1 MMLRPPKIVLYV
13 TNQAVVVSFWHGRYY
28 QSCQVYKNQ
37 AAGHAAFHQTISEH
51 KDTNIH
57 VIVDIVEEEC
67 QLTLLPHVNGA
78 RREMLTRKLTQFSRN
93 SVYKTAWFMHQE
105 KTSRRENAY
114 VLFALMNTDCLKGW
128 MDILQS
134 EQALLVGVTT
144 LPMVSQGMVLSMKS
158 VPPQLLVCE
167 RLSSGLRQSYLQDGH
182 LRISRLTPMDSVL
195 PAQLIDIYLAEIEKM
210 RLYLL
215 SQKIINDETAL
226 QIRLSAFQ
234 GVGNAVAKGLEQ
246 RGIECHIA
254 NRQNEMREHHLKQAD
269 VTRHPELLH
278 MQWQANVSKSVNLAP
293 VEMTKIYRHKRFVN
307 RLNIGAAILMTM
319 GLLASA
325 HFFNEAYKSKRLM
338 QPLLEQTAALLNKQ
352 AVVMKAHSE
361 AEILSSGL
369 KNIVEF
375 AQTINHLPSSPLPV
389 MQAVSA
395 DLAEEPSVVLN
406 RMRWIQSEQLHIK
419 GEENAV
425 SMATTSQ
432 RDILNL
438 MQIGFFNAE
447 IKPFSGDYPM
457 ALATVNRL
465 VNKIRMH
472 SSVMSVQ
479 LLQAPVSV
487 DSLSK
492 LQGNTS
498 EQNLVPA
505 SAKFKLKILLKPM
518 ERKG

>member
-1 MMLRPPKIVLYV
+1 MMLRPPSIVLYV

-28 QSCQVYKNQ
+28 QSHQVYKNQ
-37 AAGHAAFHQTISEH
+37 ATGRAAFHQTISEH

-57 VIVDIVEEEC
+57 VIVDIVEEEY
-67 QLTLLPHVNGA
+67 QLTLFPHVNGA

-128 MDILQS
+128 MDVLQS
-134 EQALLVGVTT
+134 EQALLVGATT
-144 LPMVSQGMVLSMKS
+144 LPMVSQGMVQSMKS

-195 PAQLIDIYLAEIEKM
+195 PAQLIDFYRAEIEKM

-234 GVGNAVAKGLEQ
+234 GVGDAVATGLEQ
-246 RGIECHIA
+246 RGMECHIA
-254 NRQNEMREHHLKQAD
+254 NRQNEMRKHHLKQAD

-307 RLNIGAAILMTM
+307 RLNISAAILITM

-325 HFFNEAYKSKRLM
+325 YLLNEAYKKNMLM
-338 QPLLEQTAALLNKQ
+338 QSRFEQTAALLNKQ
-352 AVVMKAHSE
+352 ALEMKAHSKT
-361 AEILSSGL
+361 ATLSSEMR
-369 KNIVEF
+369 NIVEI
-375 AQTINHLPSSPLPV
+375 AQTINHLPSSPLPL
-389 MQAVSA
+389 MQVVSA
-395 DLAEEPSVVLN
+395 ALAAEPSIVLN

-425 SMATTSQ
+425 SMATTRQ
-432 RDILNL
+432 RDIPNW
-438 MQIGFFNAE
+438 MQIGFVNAE
-447 IKPFSGDYPM
+447 IKPFSGDYLM
-457 ALATVNRL
+457 ALVTVNRL
-465 VNKIRMH
+465 VKKIRMH

-479 LLQAPVSV
+479 LLQAPVSA

-498 EQNLVPA
+498 EKNLVPA
-505 SAKFKLKILLKPM
+505 SAKFKLKILLKP
-518 ERKG
+518 RKKEG

>member
-1 MMLRPPKIVLYV
+1 
-13 TNQAVVVSFWHGRYY
+13 
-28 QSCQVYKNQ
+28 
-37 AAGHAAFHQTISEH
+37 
-51 KDTNIH
+51 
-57 VIVDIVEEEC
+57 
-67 QLTLLPHVNGA
+67 
-78 RREMLTRKLTQFSRN
+78 
-93 SVYKTAWFMHQE
+93 
-105 KTSRRENAY
+105 
-114 VLFALMNTDCLKGW
+114 
-128 MDILQS
+128 
-134 EQALLVGVTT
+134 
-144 LPMVSQGMVLSMKS
+144 
-158 VPPQLLVCE
+158 
-167 RLSSGLRQSYLQDGH
+167 
-182 LRISRLTPMDSVL
+182 
-195 PAQLIDIYLAEIEKM
+195 
-210 RLYLL
+210 
-215 SQKIINDETAL
+215 
-226 QIRLSAFQ
+226 
-234 GVGNAVAKGLEQ
+234 
-246 RGIECHIA
+246 
-254 NRQNEMREHHLKQAD
+254 MREHHLKQAD